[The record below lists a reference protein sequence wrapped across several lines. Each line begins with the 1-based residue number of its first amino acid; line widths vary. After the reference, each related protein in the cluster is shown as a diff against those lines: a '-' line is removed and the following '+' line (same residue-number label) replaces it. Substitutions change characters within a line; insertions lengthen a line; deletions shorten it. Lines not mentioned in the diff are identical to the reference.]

1 MNLGS
6 GISTIVAQSYG
17 AGEEKKTRKIYMVG
31 TVLMAVVSVLMT
43 VLVVPVGGPLI
54 ALFGAGPEAVE
65 IGRGFF
71 QRLASFYVVYGLA
84 TATRGYLEGIGD
96 VVYSS
101 VAGIVSLACRIIAS
115 YAFAGV
121 FGNTSLLMG
130 GVFVGDSAVV
140 VCCPYALEAGPSAPA
155 GLQCLTDS
163 QAARESQ
170 RKGPG
175 WQMETTSSFGE
186 FPDSDI

>member
-1 MNLGS
+1 MNGFGTQTVAAITTAYRIDSIALLPIINLGS

-121 FGNTSLLMG
+121 FGNSII
-130 GVFVGDSAVV
+130 A
-140 VCCPYALEAGPSAPA
+140 YAEA
-155 GLQCLTDS
+155 
-163 QAARESQ
+163 
-170 RKGPG
+170 
-175 WQMETTSSFGE
+175 F
-186 FPDSDI
+186 